1 MLKIVEEK
9 ELFIMGVRKTS
20 HTRGIPG
27 GLVKVILHKGKDGI
41 MATKNA
47 ICIKTHFEGDV
58 YRIFTSELTGD
69 TSGIYGKVSEIN
81 PIYDRNS
88 SVYGNASGVSGDVSK
103 VCGDLSHVKGDLNQ
117 AIAEYLKKNNLTE
130 LKSRIDVNLLIG

>member
-1 MLKIVEEK
+1 MLKRVEEK

-27 GLVKVILHKGKDGI
+27 GLVKVILRKSENGGMITENKILMYG
-41 MATKNA
+41 MVTRVFKY
-47 ICIKTHFEGDV
+47 
-58 YRIFTSELTGD
+58 YRIYITGD
-69 TSGIYGKVSEIN
+69 TSGIYGKVSDNNIN
-81 PIYDRNS
+81 DNDSCI
-88 SVYGNASGVSGDVSK
+88 YGNATGVSGDVSK

-117 AIAEYLKKNNLTE
+117 ALAEYLKKNNLTE